1 MTLLI
6 EQPLPLS
13 LLISAGMVVSVLLQI
28 THSLV
33 HNEREAIPEM
43 LAVFPEG
50 VLRQYIETAMQ
61 ETNQEDQ
68 LCACLTLAEQMQL
81 IALAI
86 PPDINDQLVVW
97 LQTYISARMR
107 QRLLDDPDQS
117 QNPPAF

>member
-1 MTLLI
+1 
-6 EQPLPLS
+6 
-13 LLISAGMVVSVLLQI
+13 
-28 THSLV
+28 
-33 HNEREAIPEM
+33 
-43 LAVFPEG
+43 
-50 VLRQYIETAMQ
+50 MQ

-86 PPDINDQLVVW
+86 PPGINDQLVVW

-107 QRLLDDPDQS
+107 SRLLDDPDQT